1 GQRIVSDGV
10 YTYLTALSPQLL
22 IDPAAREIRRDLPHE
37 HTVEIGPGAP
47 LVLVPS
53 AFVWPHVRLN
63 CDPPWPATIVY
74 PAPFALDEGRSRLP
88 SEEVVHVLRA
98 LADDTRLRA
107 LKLIAAGERSTQ
119 ELAPLI
125 GISEAGLS
133 KHLGMLARAGLVERR
148 RQGYYVLY
156 RLESDRIATLSAS
169 VLGFLGRDG

>member
-1 GQRIVSDGV
+1 M
-10 YTYLTALSPQLL
+10 YAYLTGLSPQLL
-22 IDPAAREIRRDLPHE
+22 IDPARHEIRRDLPHE
-37 HTVEIGPGAP
+37 HTVEIGPAAK

-74 PAPFALDEGRSRLP
+74 PAPFSLAEGKARLP
-88 SEEVVHVLRA
+88 SEEVLHVLRA

-107 LKLIAAGERSTQ
+107 LKLIATGDRSTQ

-133 KHLGMLARAGLVERR
+133 KHLGLLARAGLVERR

-156 RLESDRIATLSAS
+156 TLSSERIASLSEA
-169 VLGFLGRDG
+169 VLAFLGRAA